1 MLRHPDFFLHHLDSV
16 YMSYFP
22 VKEIINQAQHF
33 TPYEQMII
41 GINHCLG
48 FNKYKQD
55 LEKGRTWIWVSA
67 AYYGLFIAQYNWAL
81 TWTESPSYNIEHD
94 ISVDEIKVLAEK
106 NDLAALYMLGVY
118 FTECDPELA
127 VQCYQ
132 KAADSNFYPAI
143 NNLADKY
150 ETGSGVEQNIHKAI
164 ELYEI
169 AAQQHIAAAEWSL
182 GLIYFNGELINQDLE
197 LAKYWLTKADNN
209 GWPQA
214 QELLDVLD
222 EN

>member
-1 MLRHPDFFLHHLDSV
+1 
-16 YMSYFP
+16 MSHFS

-48 FNKYKQD
+48 INKYKQD
-55 LEKGRTWIWVSA
+55 LKNGRTWIWVSA

-81 TWTESPSYNIEHD
+81 SWVESPNYKIAHD
-94 ISVDEIKVLAEK
+94 ITLDELKVLAEK
-106 NDLAALYMLGVY
+106 NDLAALYMLGVH
-118 FTECDPELA
+118 FTDSDPALA
-127 VQCYQ
+127 VQYYQ
-132 KAADSNFYPAI
+132 KAANNNFYPAI

-150 ETGSGVEQNIHKAI
+150 ETGSGIEQNIHKAI

-182 GLIYFNGELINQDLE
+182 GFLYFNGELINQDLE
-197 LAKYWLTKADNN
+197 LAKFWLTKADKN

-214 QELLDVLD
+214 QELLDLLGGV
-222 EN
+222 

>member
-1 MLRHPDFFLHHLDSV
+1 
-16 YMSYFP
+16 MSHFS

-48 FNKYKQD
+48 INKYKQD
-55 LEKGRTWIWVSA
+55 LENGRTWIWVSA

-81 TWTESPSYNIEHD
+81 SWVESPNYKIAHD
-94 ISVDEIKVLAEK
+94 ITLDELKTLAEK
-106 NDLAALYMLGVY
+106 NDLAALYMLGVH
-118 FTECDPELA
+118 FTDSDPALA
-127 VQCYQ
+127 VQYYQ

-150 ETGSGVEQNIHKAI
+150 ETGSGVDQNIHKAI
-164 ELYEI
+164 ELYGI

-182 GLIYFNGELINQDLE
+182 GFLYFNGELINQDLE
-197 LAKYWLTKADNN
+197 LAKFWLTKADKN

-214 QELLDVLD
+214 QELLDMLD
-222 EN
+222 GI